1 LAKLKFSLAEKRTRL
16 LPDLRTGTSPGLLVI
31 QRTADFAQ
39 EQSME
44 TCICSMTQ
52 CGLQHRGCPLGGEEN
67 DPMSTRVLSVAAIAL
82 WFVTIGVAIF
92 FFIRGQTRVAP
103 DGRTAVL
110 LASDERDLVLAEMR
124 SMLETVQV
132 VVDGVKAGDMERVAK
147 AARASGMAAAAD
159 VNPALMAKLPIEF
172 KRLGLSVHRRFD
184 EIAATAES
192 GATREQLLASLGTQL
207 SACVACHASYRLDTT
222 TPAAK

>member
-1 LAKLKFSLAEKRTRL
+1 
-16 LPDLRTGTSPGLLVI
+16 LLVI

-52 CGLQHRGCPLGGEEN
+52 CGLQHRGCLLGGEEN
-67 DPMSTRVLSVAAIAL
+67 DAMSTRVLSVAAIAL

-132 VVDGVKAGDMERVAK
+132 VVDGMKAGDTERVAK

-192 GATREQLLASLGTQL
+192 GATREQLLASLG
-207 SACVACHASYRLDTT
+207 SYRRAS
-222 TPAAK
+222 PAMPAIASIRQRQRRSDMPDD